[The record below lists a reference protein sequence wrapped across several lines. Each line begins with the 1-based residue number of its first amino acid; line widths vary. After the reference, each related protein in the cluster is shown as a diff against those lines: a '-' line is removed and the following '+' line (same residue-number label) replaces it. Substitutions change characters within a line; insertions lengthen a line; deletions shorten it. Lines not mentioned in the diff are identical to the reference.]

1 MTRASVQASYSKK
14 RSMATKCSRISAA
27 RARAPAC
34 SVSSRASASSACL
47 DSPRNR
53 RLHPPHHLA
62 RQAAKSQDVRVAH
75 IAETPAPMARHG
87 MTDEVEQTHQG
98 EEGLACHLARAEG
111 AV

>member
-1 MTRASVQASYSKK
+1 VLADLRGARPGARVLGELESERFEGASRFTAEQA
-14 RSMATKCSRISAA
+14 
-27 RARAPAC
+27 AP
-34 SVSSRASASSACL
+34 
-47 DSPRNR
+47 
-53 RLHPPHHLA
+53 PPHHLA